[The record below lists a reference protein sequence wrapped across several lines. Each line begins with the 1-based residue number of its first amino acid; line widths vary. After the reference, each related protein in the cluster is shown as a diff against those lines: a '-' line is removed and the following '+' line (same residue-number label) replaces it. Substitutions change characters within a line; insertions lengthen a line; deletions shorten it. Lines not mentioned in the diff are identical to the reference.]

1 MIYKRKTC
9 KFCKRRIKMKENQ
22 EFCSDICRHSY
33 RRDILYKKW
42 GRGPSYQYICRVLTT
57 KNKSGDAFG
66 ITIPRELVEKY
77 NLLGKKFDIEVK
89 KKGVFVIKTNIT
101 YVEK

>member
-1 MIYKRKTC
+1 
-9 KFCKRRIKMKENQ
+9 
-22 EFCSDICRHSY
+22 
-33 RRDILYKKW
+33 
-42 GRGPSYQYICRVLTT
+42 
-57 KNKSGDAFG
+57 
-66 ITIPRELVEKY
+66 LVEKY